1 MEFIY
6 HNLDLVR
13 VSELKNAR
21 IHNVT
26 TAERATLGSS
36 LGGSNIGLVVF
47 DTNEE
52 VPYFWGD
59 QGWVSVGATING
71 AMVLRGVV
79 AFDSVEPVAPEV
91 GDFYVF
97 NTAGTNTWEGSTVVE
112 IGDSVVWDGTTWQFI
127 QTNITNASETTAG
140 VIEIATQTE
149 VNTGTDTNRAVTP
162 ATLSGYLDNQA
173 VARTYFA
180 SGLSLTANTPLT
192 VNHNLGLQN
201 RNAFTISVFNTT
213 NEAVSVKVTST
224 NTNSLT
230 LTSSVALA
238 GVSVT
243 IIGF

>member
-6 HNLDLVR
+6 HNLDLVA

-26 TAERATLGSS
+26 NATRGTLGGT
-36 LGGSNIGLVVF
+36 LGGTNVGLMVF
-47 DTNEE
+47 DTDDDS
-52 VPYFWGD
+52 PYFWDGSD
-59 QGWVSVGATING
+59 WASVGASING

-79 AFDSVEPVAPEV
+79 AFGATEPVAPEV

-127 QTNITNASETTAG
+127 QTNITNASETNAG
-140 VIEIATQTE
+140 VIELATQTE
-149 VNTGTDTNRAVTP
+149 VNVGTDTDRAVTP
-162 ATLSGYLDNQA
+162 ATLSGYLDNQE

-180 SGLSLTANTPLT
+180 SGVSLVANTPFT
-192 VNHNLGLQN
+192 VTHNLGLQN
-201 RNAFTISVFNTT
+201 RNAFTISVFNTA

-224 NTNSLT
+224 TTNALT
-230 LTSSVALA
+230 LTSSVALT

-243 IIGF
+243 VIGF